1 MFTAPVA
8 GIYQFSVNLIAKTL
22 SSYLEASIRKNNYLV
37 SYVYDEAETD
47 VRSTGAATVTLKL
60 AVNDTV
66 SVYSNVGGIYGVST
80 RGAGS
85 YFSGHLVG

>member
-8 GIYQFSVNLIAKTL
+8 GIYQFSVNLLSKTL

-37 SYVYDEAETD
+37 SYVYDEGETD
-47 VRSTGAATVTLKL
+47 VRSNGVATVTLKL

-66 SVYSNVGGIYGVST
+66 SVYSNFGGIYGVST

>member
-8 GIYQFSVNLIAKTL
+8 GIYQFSVNLLAKTL
-22 SSYLEASIRKNNYLV
+22 SSGLDAYIRKNNYQV
-37 SYVYDEAETD
+37 AYVYDAATD
-47 VRSTGAATVTLKL
+47 VLSNRVATVTLKL

>member
-8 GIYQFSVNLIAKTL
+8 GIYQFSVNLLSESL
-22 SSYLEASIRKNNYLV
+22 SSSLEAYIFKNGYLV
-37 SYVYDEAETD
+37 SYIYDAAETEA
-47 VRSTGAATVTLKL
+47 RSTGVATVTLKL